1 MIQSMQEVV
10 DHILS
15 IIINS
20 GRDEATTNCSVGALT
35 SKEILHHYGTSNMAY
50 MYWLQTN
57 KRIVWLVE
65 YYPTYWLLLIV
76 LLYWVQIDHQPQ
88 TNI

>member
-10 DHILS
+10 DHIRS

-35 SKEILHHYGTSNMAY
+35 SKEILHHYGTSNVAY
-50 MYWLQTN
+50 IY
-57 KRIVWLVE
+57 
-65 YYPTYWLLLIV
+65 
-76 LLYWVQIDHQPQ
+76 
-88 TNI
+88 

>member
-1 MIQSMQEVV
+1 MQEVV

-35 SKEILHHYGTSNMAY
+35 SKEILHHYGTSNI
-50 MYWLQTN
+50 WL
-57 KRIVWLVE
+57 IFID
-65 YYPTYWLLLIV
+65 YGPTKG
-76 LLYWVQIDHQPQ
+76 LYD
-88 TNI
+88 

>member
-35 SKEILHHYGTSNMAY
+35 SKEILHHYGTSNMVY
-50 MYWLQTN
+50 IY
-57 KRIVWLVE
+57 
-65 YYPTYWLLLIV
+65 
-76 LLYWVQIDHQPQ
+76 
-88 TNI
+88 

>member
-50 MYWLQTN
+50 NIFIDYG
-57 KRIVWLVE
+57 
-65 YYPTYWLLLIV
+65 PTKG
-76 LLYWVQIDHQPQ
+76 LYD
-88 TNI
+88 